1 MSKENKTA
9 IKITLAYLSFR
20 RWFYYW
26 PRVITI
32 FVNHGNY
39 IYTAIITG
47 IIVTFG
53 TRQTSKVGYR
63 LDANQYDISLHSLFG
78 KVLGTIIDYLIV
90 FFLFG
95 LTVVMI
101 AGGGSALQQG
111 FNVPTW
117 IGSFIIVLLLFF
129 ILLLN
134 FNKIIGVLGIVT
146 PFLVIA
152 VFIIAG
158 FNIIQP
164 TVPFNEVAQHIQPSK
179 QILLMPGGGT
189 LFYMVVLL

>member
-9 IKITLAYLSFR
+9 IKITLAYLSFIVGAG
-20 RWFYYW
+20 FTT
-26 PRVITI
+26 VQELLQF

-39 IYTAIITG
+39 AYIAAIITG

-101 AGGGSALQQG
+101 AGGGSTLQQG

-134 FNKIIGVLGIVT
+134 FNN
-146 PFLVIA
+146 PFA
-152 VFIIAG
+152 FEKE
-158 FNIIQP
+158 P
-164 TVPFNEVAQHIQPSK
+164 REHTSK
-179 QILLMPGGGT
+179 ELLD
-189 LFYMVVLL
+189 LL

>member
-1 MSKENKTA
+1 
-9 IKITLAYLSFR
+9 
-20 RWFYYW
+20 
-26 PRVITI
+26 
-32 FVNHGNY
+32 
-39 IYTAIITG
+39 
-47 IIVTFG
+47 
-53 TRQTSKVGYR
+53 
-63 LDANQYDISLHSLFG
+63 
-78 KVLGTIIDYLIV
+78 
-90 FFLFG
+90 
-95 LTVVMI
+95 MI

-117 IGSFIIVLLLFF
+117 ISSFIIVLLLFF

-179 QILLMPGGGT
+179 QIHSCL
-189 LFYMVVLL
+189 VVGRYFIWWYYRK